1 VVSEVVKLSIV
12 PIAKLQH
19 DGCVATLEGLLDLAR
34 AGELTSV
41 AVAAFGVDGSSY
53 TAFEP
58 GDHTAAL
65 LGCVVRLQAD
75 VLEHLAGAQE

>member
-1 VVSEVVKLSIV
+1 MGDVVKLGIV
-12 PIAKLQH
+12 PIEKLQH
-19 DGCVATLEGLLDLAR
+19 DGCVATLEGMLDLAR
-34 AGELTSV
+34 SGELTSV

-65 LGCVVRLQAD
+65 LGCVVRLQAG
-75 VLEHLAGAQE
+75 VLEHLAGARE